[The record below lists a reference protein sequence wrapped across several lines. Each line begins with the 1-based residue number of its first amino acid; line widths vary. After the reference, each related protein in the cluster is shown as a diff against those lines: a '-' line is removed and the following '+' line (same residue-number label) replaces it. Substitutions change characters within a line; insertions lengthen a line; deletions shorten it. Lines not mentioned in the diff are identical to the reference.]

1 MFCTKNLLKNFAI
14 LIRKY
19 LCWSLFLT
27 LLKETPAQV
36 FSCEYC
42 KIFKNSIFYRA
53 PLLAPAKL
61 FILNSKRNSLFVKS
75 LVMKTF
81 KFPLPID
88 IAFITPIR
96 CSEHLT
102 QLETMFFSEDFL
114 VVVIHQYFSFVYI
127 QIKTYIAFTC
137 VNPLL
142 FLLPFIFIVLLP
154 FIMSFKSNFGLNF
167 YTISLFI
174 T

>member
-81 KFPLPID
+81 KCPLPID
-88 IAFITPIR
+88 LAFITPIR

-102 QLETMFFSEDFL
+102 QLETMFFSEDYL
-114 VVVIHQYFSFVYI
+114 VVIHKYFSFVYI

-142 FLLPFIFIVLLP
+142 FLLPFIIFIVLLP
-154 FIMSFKSNFGLNF
+154 FTMNSKLNLE
-167 YTISLFI
+167 YDTIAI
-174 T
+174 P